1 MHVDPERYSVETQL
15 VDAVQTSPEP
25 VPLLEVAPEAQ
36 AQMALED
43 EVAAVLAYALP
54 LLQTVTAEA
63 HSVRMVPEDVES
75 VVDEA

>member
-1 MHVDPERYSVETQL
+1 MQVDPERYSVAVQPV
-15 VDAVQTSPEP
+15 VDVQTSPEP

-75 VVDEA
+75 EVDEA